1 MRLAKDKERDKAE
14 VTSEQDVP
22 VVEPEVES
30 EIVAVSLLESC
41 ILISVF
47 SCNFSTER
55 RQPRTAEQSQA
66 HLAHRQDGSV
76 DVSGAC
82 SGAVAGGS

>member
-14 VTSEQDVP
+14 VTSEQDVA
-22 VVEPEVES
+22 VEPEVES
-30 EIVAVSLLESC
+30 EVVAVSLLESC
-41 ILISVF
+41 VLIFVF
-47 SCNFSTER
+47 SSYFFTER

-82 SGAVAGGS
+82 SSAVAGGS